1 MKEAKHM
8 RLFVGLAAA
17 ALVAIV
23 NQPVKAELI
32 VDNSVAMLSQ
42 GFGNVPRLLTDQF
55 MAPPPEVACDAN
67 IGGTFTTGPSACQAI
82 GAHNTASSGGGTVAT
97 GSILTDITSGPG
109 QNSGDVSPGG
119 TSDKNNLINFAA
131 QGITDASQIRILYNP
146 SQTGA
151 NPASDI
157 YDFDLKFYNSAN
169 ALVFTDH
176 SGCGNNLSASG
187 STPPGGCTGTASD
200 VLFFG
205 DTGTNL
211 GNGGVGFVLRLDASE
226 VAAIDAA
233 CGANFVNC
241 ATVAAEAQIGF
252 SNDGPD
258 SFTLFSVQLVVPAPE
273 PTSMAIFGSALI
285 SLGALSRRRRK
296 DV

>member
-1 MKEAKHM
+1 MKEAKHI

-32 VDNSVAMLSQ
+32 VDSSVSMLSQ
-42 GFGNVPRLLTDQF
+42 GFGSVPRLLTDQF

-82 GAHNTASSGGGTVAT
+82 GAHNAPSSGGGTVAA

-109 QNSGDVSPGG
+109 ANSGDVSPGG
-119 TSDKNNLINFAA
+119 TSDKNNLVSFSAL
-131 QGITDASQIRILYNP
+131 GITDASQIRINYNP
-146 SQTGA
+146 SQTGV

-176 SGCGNNLSASG
+176 SGCGNNTSASG
-187 STPPGGCTGTASD
+187 STPPGGCSGTASD
-200 VLFFG
+200 VLYFG

-211 GNGGVGFVLRLDASE
+211 GNGGVGFVLKLDANE
-226 VAAIDAA
+226 IAEINTA

-241 ATVAAEAQIGF
+241 ATAAAEAQIGF

-258 SFTLFSVQLVVPAPE
+258 SFTLFSSSLIIPAPE
-273 PTSMAIFGSALI
+273 PTSMTLLGSALI
-285 SLGALSRRRRK
+285 GLGALGRRRRK